1 MKNEVKELP
10 FTADLNNPKGEMMAA
25 KKNKRGEKEKAEQK
39 KQDNLSENQE
49 LTEEENAAI
58 ENGETSK
65 IAELEDQLLR
75 TRAEFANYKRRT
87 EQEKQRLADFVR
99 AEVITGV
106 LPVIDDFERLF
117 QHLEETDQELDRGFI
132 EGVEI
137 IHKSLNAF
145 LEKQGLEKISD
156 TGVEFDPNIHEAML
170 SEAVDDKE
178 KDNKVLMVMQSG
190 YRVGELVVRP
200 ARVKVGM
207 AG

>member
-1 MKNEVKELP
+1 
-10 FTADLNNPKGEMMAA
+10 MAA
-25 KKNKRGEKEKAEQK
+25 KKNKHGEKSKAEQK
-39 KQDNLSENQE
+39 KQKQDKMPENEVKPEEQE
-49 LTEEENAAI
+49 LPQEESEAAAN
-58 ENGETSK
+58 EEATK

-99 AEVITGV
+99 AEVISGV

-117 QHLEETDQELDRGFI
+117 QHLEESDQELDKGFV

-137 IHKSLNAF
+137 IHKSLNTF
-145 LEKQGLEKISD
+145 LEKQGLERIGD
-156 TGVEFDPNIHEAML
+156 TDVNFDPNIHEAMM
-170 SEAVDDKE
+170 SEAVEDKK
-178 KDNKVLMVMQSG
+178 KDNKVLMVMQTG
-190 YRVGELVVRP
+190 YRVGELVIRP

>member
-1 MKNEVKELP
+1 
-10 FTADLNNPKGEMMAA
+10 MAA
-25 KKNKRGEKEKAEQK
+25 KKNKRGEKAEQSK
-39 KQDNLSENQE
+39 HKQDQM
-49 LTEEENAAI
+49 TEDQ
-58 ENGETSK
+58 ETSREESETAESGEISK
-65 IAELEDQLLR
+65 VAELEDQLLR

-99 AEVITGV
+99 AEVISGV

-117 QHLEETDQELDRGFI
+117 QHLEETDQNLDKGFI

-145 LEKQGLEKISD
+145 LGKQGLEKISD

-170 SEAVDDKE
+170 SEAVEDKE
-178 KDNKVLMVMQSG
+178 QDNKVLMVMQTG